1 MTTKMTDEEKRQV
14 NKEINSAIIK
24 VNDEINELQEK
35 KKIMQLFD
43 FSKPVNEKKW
53 EELCSTPLRESD
65 ALKTVVKSTFSE
77 AENIVVS
84 TACVFFDLDG
94 YKIQIPTVGMPRIE
108 IDTSWYKN
116 DTGTPK
122 QIYTP
127 KTRMMLDYIAAQ
139 ERNTGW
145 YELAK
150 IRAPFQHSKA
160 KLFYLWL
167 FKLKWEKIDKKYWKE
182 KEETELD
189 EYRKK
194 VFNYCEER
202 KEIKKHIE
210 KITTEVL
217 PKLEKFSKTHNGF
230 QVPSGRQKTIAE
242 IIELEKEG
250 T

>member
-1 MTTKMTDEEKRQV
+1 MTDKQKRQV

-35 KKIMQLFD
+35 KRIMQSFD
-43 FSKPVNEKKW
+43 FSKPVNEKRW
-53 EELCSTPLRESD
+53 EEICSTPLRDSD
-65 ALKTVVKSTFSE
+65 ILKIVIKNTFPG
-77 AENIVVS
+77 AEKIVVS
-84 TACVFFDLDG
+84 SSCVFFDFDG
-94 YKIQIPTVGMPRIE
+94 YKIQIPTVGISRVE

-116 DTGTPK
+116 DVGAPK
-122 QIYTP
+122 QIYTL

-167 FKLKWEKIDKKYWKE
+167 FKLKWEKVDKKYWEEKE
-182 KEETELD
+182 KIELD

-194 VFNYCEER
+194 VFDYYEER

-210 KITTEVL
+210 KITVEVL
-217 PKLEKFSKTHNGF
+217 PKLESFSKIHNGF

-242 IIELEKEG
+242 IIELEKEE